1 MWVSTIFVLGSKWNS
16 QTPSNNM
23 VLVTT
28 RPALRIGERQ
38 TSIPYVIAVR
48 SDAHDLVAALDR
60 ALAQI
65 KVDGKLESIL
75 AQWLDRG

>member
-1 MWVSTIFVLGSKWNS
+1 
-16 QTPSNNM
+16 M
-23 VLVTT
+23 VERRRQVAT
-28 RPALRIGERQ
+28 RPGLRIGERQ

-48 SDAHDLVAALDR
+48 ADAHDLLTALDR

-65 KVDGKLESIL
+65 KSDGKLESIL